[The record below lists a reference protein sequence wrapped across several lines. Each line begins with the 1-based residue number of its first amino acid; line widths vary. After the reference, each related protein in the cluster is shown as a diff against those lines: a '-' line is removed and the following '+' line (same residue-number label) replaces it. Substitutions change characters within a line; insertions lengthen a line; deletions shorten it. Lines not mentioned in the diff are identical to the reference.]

1 MAIID
6 HHYYQRFSFHYFSIL
21 TVSKHKGIL
30 DIYSIND
37 NFQRKNTSLFFLF
50 LFFLA
55 YTTIGDRKF
64 KPRFS
69 PLRELDNVIELQGS
83 WQGKKYILIEQ

>member
-1 MAIID
+1 MKKTFLMAIID

-37 NFQRKNTSLFFLF
+37 NFQRKNTSFFIF
-50 LFFLA
+50 LT

-69 PLRELDNVIELQGS
+69 LLRELDNVIELQGS
-83 WQGKKYILIEQ
+83 WQGKKNTF